1 MDIFLSLLIGVLS
14 GVISG
19 IYTGIICSKYAA
31 IEEIKREVLR
41 VIRRVEY
48 ANGKYI
54 RGHHPKDIEAIF
66 LASSDLLGMGQT
78 EAGKV
83 IRTIYN
89 KMREEFYQNHSGKP
103 LTPDLIDNFQPEV
116 RLLKISKI
124 RLLKFW

>member
-1 MDIFLSLLIGVLS
+1 MDIFLSFLIGILS

-19 IYTGIICSKYAA
+19 VYTGIICSKYAA

-48 ANGKYI
+48 ADGKYI

-66 LASSDLLGMGQT
+66 LASSELLGMGQI

-89 KMREEFYQNHSGKP
+89 KMRDEFDQNGYGKP
-103 LTPDLIDNFQPEV
+103 LTPDLIDDFQPKV
-116 RLLKISKI
+116 RLLKINKI
-124 RLLKFW
+124 KLLKFW

>member
-19 IYTGIICSKYAA
+19 VYTGIICSKYAA

-48 ANGKYI
+48 VNGRYI
-54 RGHHPKDIEAIF
+54 RGHQPKDIEPIF
-66 LASSDLLGMGQT
+66 LASSELLGMGQT

-83 IRTIYN
+83 MRTI
-89 KMREEFYQNHSGKP
+89 
-103 LTPDLIDNFQPEV
+103 DLL
-116 RLLKISKI
+116 RK
-124 RLLKFW
+124 

>member
-1 MDIFLSLLIGVLS
+1 VDIFLSLLIGVLS

-19 IYTGIICSKYAA
+19 VYTGIICSKYAA

-48 ANGKYI
+48 VNGRYI
-54 RGHHPKDIEAIF
+54 RGHQPKDIEPIF
-66 LASSDLLGMGQT
+66 LASSELLGMGQT

-83 IRTIYN
+83 MRTIYN
-89 KMREEFYQNHSGKP
+89 KMREEFHQNDCGRT

-116 RLLKISKI
+116 RLLKINKI
-124 RLLKFW
+124 KLLKFW